1 MFGRKLPDFQPK
13 WKPLKILSEM
23 EEADIKSKT
32 LADLLQLFDRG
43 LLTKRQLAEYL
54 TERDIVLFSD
64 EELENLSDEFEE
76 TPENVDELFTS
87 NRN

>member
-1 MFGRKLPDFQPK
+1 
-13 WKPLKILSEM
+13 M

-64 EELENLSDEFEE
+64 EELENLPDEFEE